1 MNTQEKVAKC
11 KVKLARLEQQLE
23 SEQNWEPP
31 KFGDYYISGN
41 GTVGTIA
48 KFAVVNYV
56 KTGNSYATEEDVLK
70 DIPLM
75 KAQSLLRA
83 YSRQYDADFVADWE
97 DGAQPKCSP
106 YYAYYD
112 GYNNRWGTNITYRSR
127 DPQLQYFSLEICEQL
142 IADLNSG
149 RVKLT

>member
-1 MNTQEKVAKC
+1 MNTQEKLDKAKL
-11 KVKLARLEQQLE
+11 KVARLEKQLE

-31 KFGDYYISGN
+31 KFGDYYISDN

-56 KTGNSYATEEDVLK
+56 KTGNSYATEEDALK

-83 YSRQYDADFVADWE
+83 YSRQYDADWVADW
-97 DGAQPKCSP
+97 
-106 YYAYYD
+106 
-112 GYNNRWGTNITYRSR
+112 NNRRPAKWFPIYNKDACKWKVNCSYNTYN
-127 DPQLQYFSLEICEQL
+127 PQDQYFSEEVCAKLVAE
-142 IADLNSG
+142 LNSG